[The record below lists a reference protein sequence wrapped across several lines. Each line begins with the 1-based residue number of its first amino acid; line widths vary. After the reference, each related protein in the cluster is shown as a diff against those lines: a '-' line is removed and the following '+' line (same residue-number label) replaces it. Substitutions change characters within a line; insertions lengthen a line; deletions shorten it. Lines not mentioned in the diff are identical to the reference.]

1 MQPHPSG
8 NPPLV
13 YAWLTMKREM
23 GELELIERI
32 RSEWGAAGRG
42 AGGAAGCGSRSLARS
57 VALGIGDDC
66 AILRPP
72 RGHELLV
79 TTDFTLEGRHFRRDL
94 HPPESAG
101 HRTLARGLS
110 DLAAM
115 GARPL
120 AAFLSLALPGEMLAT
135 RAGRVWV
142 ERFFAGLRALADRH
156 AVPLAGGDTAES
168 PSDLVLA
175 DIVLIGS
182 APAGRALR
190 RSGAHAGDALYVT
203 GELGGAAAELAEM
216 DRRAATNPAHPYKDL
231 GAPSIP
237 RSLRN
242 GWESTSLSSG
252 RINQPNLR
260 PPRMPAPNH
269 LTAHPQMFPQPRLAV
284 GLALLRRRLAT
295 ACIDLSDGLSTD
307 LAHLCRESG
316 VGAEVSSAA
325 LPIHPLAQQTHAAQ
339 AGRAGAAP
347 TRALDLALHGGED
360 YELLFAAP
368 PTARVPRSLAGVRIT
383 RIGSLVRGSSI
394 SLLDSAGR
402 RTPLKPGG
410 WEHFSG
416 KHQD

>member
-1 MQPHPSG
+1 MQPHSSG
-8 NPPLV
+8 NPRLV

-32 RSEWGAAGRG
+32 RSEWGATGRG
-42 AGGAAGCGSRSLARS
+42 AGGAAGCGSRSLARNL
-57 VALGIGDDC
+57 ALGIGDDC

-72 RGHELLV
+72 RGHEVLV

-94 HPPESAG
+94 HPPDSVG

-115 GARPL
+115 GAHPL

-142 ERFFAGLRALADRH
+142 ERFFAGLRSLADRH

-190 RSGAHAGDALYVT
+190 RSGARAGDALYVT
-203 GELGGAAAELAEM
+203 GELGGAAAELAAM

-242 GWESTSLSSG
+242 GWESTPKQL
-252 RINQPNLR
+252 
-260 PPRMPAPNH
+260 A
-269 LTAHPQMFPQPRLAV
+269 AHPHLFPQPRTAV

-316 VGAEVSSAA
+316 VGARISSAA
-325 LPIHPLAQQTHAAQ
+325 LPIHPLAQQTRAAQSGQAHAA
-339 AGRAGAAP
+339 
-347 TRALDLALHGGED
+347 TNCALDLALHGGED

-368 PTARVPRSLAGVRIT
+368 PSVRLPRSLAGVRVT
-383 RIGSLVRGSSI
+383 RIGSLVRGHSI
-394 SLLDSAGR
+394 SLLGPTGR
-402 RTPLKPGG
+402 RTPLQPGG
-410 WEHFSG
+410 WEHFTG
-416 KHQD
+416 KHED

>member
-1 MQPHPSG
+1 MQSQPSG
-8 NPPLV
+8 NPRLV

-42 AGGAAGCGSRSLARS
+42 SRSLARNL
-57 VALGIGDDC
+57 ALGIGDDC

-72 RGHELLV
+72 RGHEVLV

-142 ERFFAGLRALADRH
+142 ERFFAGLRSLADRH

-190 RSGAHAGDALYVT
+190 RSGARAGDTLYVT

-216 DRRAATNPAHPYKDL
+216 DRRGATNPAHPYIDL

-237 RSLRN
+237 RALRN

-260 PPRMPAPNH
+260 HLRMLAPNQ
-269 LTAHPQMFPQPRLAV
+269 LTAHPHLFPQPRIAV

-316 VGAEVSSAA
+316 VGAQISSAV
-325 LPIHPLAQQTHAAQ
+325 LPIHPLASEARAAQ
-339 AGRAGAAP
+339 AGPAGAAP
-347 TRALDLALHGGED
+347 TRALELALHGGED

-368 PTARVPRSLAGVRIT
+368 PTTRVPRSLTGVRIT
-383 RIGSLVRGSSI
+383 RIGSLVRGRSI

-402 RTPLKPGG
+402 RTPLQPGG

-416 KHQD
+416 KH

>member
-1 MQPHPSG
+1 MQPHQSG
-8 NPPLV
+8 NPRLV

-23 GELELIERI
+23 GELEMIERI

-42 AGGAAGCGSRSLARS
+42 AGGAAGRGSRSLARNL
-57 VALGIGDDC
+57 ALGIGDDC

-72 RGHELLV
+72 RGHEVLV

-94 HPPESAG
+94 NPPESAG

-142 ERFFAGLRALADRH
+142 ERFFAGLRSLADRH

-242 GWESTSLSSG
+242 GWEPTP
-252 RINQPNLR
+252 NQL
-260 PPRMPAPNH
+260 A
-269 LTAHPQMFPQPRLAV
+269 AHPHLFPQPRTAV

-316 VGAEVSSAA
+316 VGAQISSAA
-325 LPIHPLAQQTHAAQ
+325 LPIHPLASEARAAQ

-347 TRALDLALHGGED
+347 TRALELALHGGED
-360 YELLFAAP
+360 YELLFTAP
-368 PTARVPRSLAGVRIT
+368 PPTRVPRSLAGVRVT
-383 RIGSLVRGSSI
+383 RIGSLVRGRSI
-394 SLLDSAGR
+394 SLLDPDGR
-402 RTPLKPGG
+402 RSLLKPGG
-410 WEHFSG
+410 WEHFTG
-416 KHQD
+416 KHED

>member
-1 MQPHPSG
+1 MSG
-8 NPPLV
+8 NPRLV

-32 RSEWGAAGRG
+32 RSEWGATGRG
-42 AGGAAGCGSRSLARS
+42 AGGTAGCGSRSLARNL
-57 VALGIGDDC
+57 ALGIGDDC

-94 HPPESAG
+94 HPPESVG

-115 GARPL
+115 GAHPL

-135 RAGRVWV
+135 RAGREWV
-142 ERFFAGLRALADRH
+142 ERFFTGLRSLADRH

-175 DIVLIGS
+175 DIVLVGS

-190 RSGAHAGDALYVT
+190 RSTGRPGDALYVT
-203 GELGGAAAELAEM
+203 GKLGGAAAELAEM
-216 DRRAATNPAHPYKDL
+216 GRRAATNPAHPYTDL

-260 PPRMPAPNH
+260 APRMPAPNQ

-316 VGAEVSSAA
+316 VGARISSAA
-325 LPIHPLAQQTHAAQ
+325 LPIHLLAQQARAAQ
-339 AGRAGAAP
+339 ASRARAAP
-347 TRALDLALHGGED
+347 TRALKLALHGGED

-383 RIGSLVRGSSI
+383 HIGSLVRGRSI
-394 SLLDSAGR
+394 SLMDSAGR
-402 RTPLKPGG
+402 RSTLLSGG
-410 WEHFSG
+410 WEHFTG
-416 KHQD
+416 KHED

>member
-1 MQPHPSG
+1 MQPHLSG
-8 NPPLV
+8 NPQLV

-32 RSEWGAAGRG
+32 RSEWGATGRG
-42 AGGAAGCGSRSLARS
+42 AGGAAGCGSRSLARNL
-57 VALGIGDDC
+57 ALGIGDDC

-72 RGHELLV
+72 RSHEVLV

-135 RAGRVWV
+135 GAGHEWV
-142 ERFFAGLRALADRH
+142 ERFFAGLRSLADRH

-190 RSGAHAGDALYVT
+190 RSGARAGDALYVT

-242 GWESTSLSSG
+242 GWESTP
-252 RINQPNLR
+252 NQ
-260 PPRMPAPNH
+260 

-295 ACIDLSDGLSTD
+295 AAIDLSDGLSTD

-325 LPIHPLAQQTHAAQ
+325 LPIHPLAQQAHAAQ

-347 TRALDLALHGGED
+347 TRALELALHGGED

-368 PTARVPRSLAGVRIT
+368 PSVRLPRSLAGVRIT
-383 RIGSLVRGSSI
+383 RIGSLVRGHGI

-402 RTPLKPGG
+402 RTPLQPGG
-410 WEHFSG
+410 WEHFTG
-416 KHQD
+416 KHED

>member
-1 MQPHPSG
+1 MQPHLSG
-8 NPPLV
+8 NPQLV

-32 RSEWGAAGRG
+32 RSEWGATGRG
-42 AGGAAGCGSRSLARS
+42 AGGAAGCGSRSLARNL
-57 VALGIGDDC
+57 ALGIGDDC

-72 RGHELLV
+72 RSHEVLV

-135 RAGRVWV
+135 GAGHEWV
-142 ERFFAGLRALADRH
+142 ERFFAGLRSLADRH

-190 RSGAHAGDALYVT
+190 RSGARAGDALYVT

-242 GWESTSLSSG
+242 GWESTP
-252 RINQPNLR
+252 NQ
-260 PPRMPAPNH
+260 

-295 ACIDLSDGLSTD
+295 AAIDLSDGLSTD

-325 LPIHPLAQQTHAAQ
+325 LPIHPLAQQAHAAQ

-347 TRALDLALHGGED
+347 TRALELALHGGED
-360 YELLFAAP
+360 YELLFASP
-368 PTARVPRSLAGVRIT
+368 PAVRVPRSLAGVRIT
-383 RIGSLVRGSSI
+383 RIGSLVRGRSI

-402 RTPLKPGG
+402 RTPLQPGG

-416 KHQD
+416 KH